1 MSKKE
6 KVLYMC
12 YGKKWDVIV
21 KHKIFICDDDHENLY
36 RCMDY
41 LYDNDLIGLKRIT
54 KRFRIFGKYIY
65 FNTIYGGIDE

>member
-6 KVLYMC
+6 KVLYMN

-21 KHKIFICDDDHENLY
+21 KHKIFICYDDRENLY

-41 LYDNDLIGLKRIT
+41 LYDNELICLKRIS
-54 KRFRIFGKYIY
+54 KRFKLIGCYLYI
-65 FNTIYGGIDE
+65 NTLYGGIDA